1 MAGIYRRFRRV
12 RHEGIL
18 ATEVTEATE
27 MWLQVLVCGLMR
39 MVRPASFEVG

>member
-12 RHEGIL
+12 RREVFL
-18 ATEVTEATE
+18 ATEATE
-27 MWLQVLVCGLMR
+27 MGLQVLVCGLMR